1 MWHAKNVSCLWRSR
15 PENTQVRRRERVAA
29 SQVSPRCPSP
39 LPSLLRAWSRGAL
52 LVAPVAGSV
61 GGCSAAPWSRSTP
74 PRAIPRSALGERRAG
89 GTGHPRRRAARDIP
103 PRAGAPMAAPCSSM
117 DDVEPCNVRG
127 GPFRCRGGGPFA
139 CRPGVHTFA
148 DPRIPKECRRGVTNP
163 AGLHVEQHV
172 SSIRSVGEI
181 TDLASPADQLG
192 SQTVV

>member
-61 GGCSAAPWSRSTP
+61 GGCGAAPWSRSIP
-74 PRAIPRSALGERRAG
+74 PRAIPRSGLGARRAG

-103 PRAGAPMAAPCSSM
+103 SGVWCSDGSSRCASSHPSCPASSSTLRITLRYLPVSRLIALIDCFILSRRTMSCSSM
-117 DDVEPCNVRG
+117 GDV
-127 GPFRCRGGGPFA
+127 
-139 CRPGVHTFA
+139 
-148 DPRIPKECRRGVTNP
+148 
-163 AGLHVEQHV
+163 L
-172 SSIRSVGEI
+172 
-181 TDLASPADQLG
+181 LAI
-192 SQTVV
+192 